1 MMRKVLTTAALAVAL
16 LTVAACGDDSGGGTG
31 SGSATSAAAQA
42 GGSGD
47 KSACETFTTAST
59 KFGGEV
65 QAKMADLTAAM
76 SGDQAKQ
83 QEVLKALTGTYQTFA
98 AAIKTAA
105 GQASSADLKDALTK
119 MSTLADAA
127 VAVFADPANVDAGK
141 AMAAMGNP
149 ELTAAQQTV
158 VTRCSAVMK

>member
-1 MMRKVLTTAALAVAL
+1 MMRKALTTAVLAVAL
-16 LTVAACGDDSGGGTG
+16 LTVAACGDDAGGGTG
-31 SGSATSAAAQA
+31 TGSATSAAAQ

-47 KSACETFTTAST
+47 KTACETFTTAST

-65 QAKMADLTAAM
+65 QAKMADLTSAM
-76 SGDQAKQ
+76 SGDKAKQ
-83 QEVLKALTGTYQTFA
+83 EEVLKALTSTYQGFA

-105 GQASSADLKDALTK
+105 GQASSTDLKDALTK

-127 VAVFADPANVDAGK
+127 VAVFADPANVDASK
-141 AMAAMGNP
+141 AMAAMSNP

-158 VTRCSAVMK
+158 VTRCSAAMK